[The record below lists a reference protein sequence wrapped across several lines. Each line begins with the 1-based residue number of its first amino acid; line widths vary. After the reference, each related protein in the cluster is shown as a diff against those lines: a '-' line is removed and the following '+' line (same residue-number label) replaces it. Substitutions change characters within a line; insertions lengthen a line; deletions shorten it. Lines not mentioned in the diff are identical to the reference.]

1 MQNLVGHIV
10 ELSRDQLSSK
20 IIVTKLETASS
31 DEKKLVF
38 DEILPEMLP
47 LPTDMF
53 VGCTF
58 PHLTLLSLALEK
70 CIVLADDNERHWLS
84 NEILRLE
91 PEIGRAHV

>member
-58 PHLTLLSLALEK
+58 PHLTLLSLAT
-70 CIVLADDNERHWLS
+70 V
-84 NEILRLE
+84 
-91 PEIGRAHV
+91 G